1 MRCLSAERPIL
12 VGDPIAWFS
21 ARSVTGHAFELQ
33 VSAGR
38 WIVLCF
44 MGSLEAPGAMGELE
58 ALLAQPERFHE
69 ERLTAH
75 VILTDVPA
83 DTRALAAL
91 SDQAFNFLADPDGA
105 IARRCGA
112 QAPRTI
118 VLDPMLRC
126 VANIPFDHPN
136 GHAAMLAAV
145 LAALPE
151 VDGHAGVPLFAPALI
166 VPRVFEFSFCEQLV
180 RFYEEMGG
188 TDSGFLLDQAGR
200 TQTVIDHRLKSRR
213 DLVIAEPGLREA
225 IRERIVRRLLP
236 EIERYFAFRATRMD
250 RYMVSCYAAEH
261 GGHFTRHRDN
271 VNAGARHRKFAAS
284 INLNRDYEGCELM
297 FPEFGQRRY
306 VAPYGG
312 AIVFSCGALHQ
323 VTPVTR
329 GKRYAFI
336 PFLYGEEEA
345 TARLANNALL
355 AEGEAPYTGE
365 RDRLFPSI
373 VPGAPGEPE
382 GEPLQSRQA
391 VA

>member
-1 MRCLSAERPIL
+1 LPERPIR
-12 VGDPIAWFS
+12 VGDPMPWFS
-21 ARSVTGHAFELQ
+21 ARTVTGHAFELQ

-44 MGSLEAPGAMGELE
+44 MGSLEASGAPAEFEG
-58 ALLAQPERFHE
+58 LLAQSERFHE
-69 ERLTAH
+69 DRLTAH
-75 VILTDVPA
+75 VILTDVPK
-83 DTRALAAL
+83 DPRALAAL
-91 SDQAFNFLADPDGA
+91 SDEAFNFLADPDGA
-105 IARRCGA
+105 ITRRCGV
-112 QAPRTI
+112 QAARTI

-166 VPRVFEFSFCEQLV
+166 VPRVFEFAFCEQLV

-188 TDSGFLLDQAGR
+188 ADSGFLLDQAGKTR
-200 TQTVIDHRLKSRR
+200 TVIDHRRKSRH
-213 DLVIAEPGLREA
+213 DLVIVEPTLREA
-225 IRERIVRRLLP
+225 IRERIVRRLVP

-261 GGHFTRHRDN
+261 GGHFSRHRDN

-284 INLNRDYEGCELM
+284 INLNQDYEGCELT

-306 VAPYGG
+306 RAPCGG

-329 GKRYAFI
+329 GSRYAFI

-345 TARLANNALL
+345 AARLANNALL
-355 AEGEAPYTGE
+355 ADGETHYTGE

-373 VPGAPGEPE
+373 VPGAPGEPD
-382 GEPLQSRQA
+382 GEPARPREA

>member
-1 MRCLSAERPIL
+1 
-12 VGDPIAWFS
+12 
-21 ARSVTGHAFELQ
+21 
-33 VSAGR
+33 
-38 WIVLCF
+38 
-44 MGSLEAPGAMGELE
+44 
-58 ALLAQPERFHE
+58 LLAQPERFHE
-69 ERLTAH
+69 DRLTAH
-75 VILTDVPA
+75 VILTDVPE
-83 DTRALAAL
+83 DIRALAAL
-91 SDQAFNFLADPDGA
+91 SDQAFNFLADIDGA

-112 QAPRTI
+112 QAARTI

-136 GHAAMLAAV
+136 GHARMLAAV

-151 VDGHAGVPLFAPALI
+151 VDGHAGVPLLAPALI
-166 VPRVFEFSFCEQLV
+166 IPRVFEFAFCEQLV

-188 TDSGFLLDQAGR
+188 ADSGFLLDRAGK
-200 TQTVIDHRLKSRR
+200 TQTVIDRR
-213 DLVIAEPGLREA
+213 DLVIAEPTLRDA
-225 IRERIVRRLLP
+225 IRERVVHRLVP

-261 GGHFTRHRDN
+261 GGHFSRHRDN
-271 VNAGARHRKFAAS
+271 MNAGARHRKFAAS
-284 INLNRDYEGCELM
+284 INLNRDYEGCELV

-306 VAPYGG
+306 VAPCGG

-329 GKRYAFI
+329 GRRYAFI

-355 AEGEAPYTGE
+355 ADGETHYTGE

-373 VPGAPGEPE
+373 IPGLPGEPE
-382 GEPLQSRQA
+382 GEPIVAAQS